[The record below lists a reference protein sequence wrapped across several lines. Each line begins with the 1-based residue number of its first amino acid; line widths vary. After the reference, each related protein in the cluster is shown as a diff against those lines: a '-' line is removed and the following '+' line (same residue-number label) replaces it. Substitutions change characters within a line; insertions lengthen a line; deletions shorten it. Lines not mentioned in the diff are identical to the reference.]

1 MKGKKAKQ
9 RIGRNLIRFDAK
21 HAQKE
26 HLSGILS
33 QWSTLKEMIKDAF
46 KLKNKGVHEQM
57 LLGIKLYE
65 DFLVQ
70 VSEST
75 SFKPEEIQDYE
86 ILPLNG
92 KERYIFIITNSNRYV
107 ASSQLNEL
115 FDETIKKIARLR
127 IKSN

>member
-1 MKGKKAKQ
+1 M
-9 RIGRNLIRFDAK
+9 IRFDAK

-33 QWSTLKEMIKDAF
+33 QWSILKEMIQDAF

-65 DFLVQ
+65 DLLVQ

-75 SFKPEEIQDYE
+75 SFKPDEIQDYE
-86 ILPLNG
+86 IFPLNG

-107 ASSQLNEL
+107 ASIQLNEL